1 MKKTCRK
8 IISVLVVIVAVI
20 NLAGCGYRGG
30 KVKGGVYTNDYFGIK
45 LTPPEWIDYVENPEE
60 ADDWVIALS
69 YCYMQGQKDSFMAE
83 YALQVPSA
91 GLIICSEDNPGG
103 VTADDFVKNI
113 QAQQKEKVFFSYT
126 TIVDKD
132 VYIND
137 VSFRQLTFD
146 SNGNHQTFLIKVYDD
161 RILFIYI
168 STTANA
174 VEDGEE
180 DELIASVTGI

>member
-1 MKKTCRK
+1 MKKTGKK
-8 IISVLVVIVAVI
+8 IIALFVAVVSVI
-20 NLAGCGYRGG
+20 NLAGCGYSGG
-30 KVKGGVYTNDYFGIK
+30 KVKNGVYTNDYFGITV
-45 LTPPEWIDYVENPEE
+45 TPPEWIEYVENPED

-69 YCYMQGQKDSFMAE
+69 YCYIQGEKDSFMAE
-83 YALQVPSA
+83 YALQKPSA
-91 GLIICSEDNPGG
+91 GLMVCSEDNPGG
-103 VTADDFVKNI
+103 VTAEDFVRNI
-113 QAQQKEKVFFSYT
+113 QAQQKEKIFFSYT